1 MNMESINV
9 FKHTSR
15 GMNDEN
21 NKVREQ
27 IIKNI
32 INNEIPEEYY
42 LGLEWQ
48 TLREGVKNYLSEL
61 ITKPYQKITCQTK
74 AGRKYNYDFCIV
86 VCYDSGETE
95 EFHVEFKFNATCLD
109 NIPQF
114 VSPMKPSQYLSQSYE
129 KFYFDKY
136 LPQLSAASSLVT
148 IPTEEEYMKQIHSNK
163 PKCMKLYQDLYYRG
177 CPQSSQFSN
186 NPEDIQFY
194 SLSKQLSKESI
205 QKFIEETELN
215 TELLSQYLYDTQK
228 GKIYMLYSNDRF
240 ALQIVDMNDYV
251 IESVVK
257 NPEKSRYECM
267 TKNGKQINILLRWK
281 NGNGIAFPAFQIS

>member
-9 FKHTSR
+9 FLHTSR
-15 GMNDEN
+15 GMNDTN

-27 IIKNI
+27 IIKDI
-32 INNEIPEEYY
+32 INNTIPQEYY
-42 LGLEWQ
+42 LVPEWQ
-48 TLREGVKNYLSEL
+48 KLREGVQHYLTQL
-61 ITKPYQKITCQTK
+61 ITRPYKQINCQTK
-74 AGRKYNYDFCIV
+74 AGRKFNYDFNIV
-86 VCYDSGETE
+86 VVYNEQEKE

-136 LPQLSAASSLVT
+136 LPQLSASTSLT

-163 PKCMKLYQDLYYRG
+163 PKCMKSYQELYYCG
-177 CPQSSQFSN
+177 CPQSSKFSE
-186 NPEDIQFY
+186 NPEHIQFY
-194 SLSKQLSKESI
+194 NLSKQLSKESI
-205 QKFIEETELN
+205 QKFIQETDLN
-215 TELLSQYLYDTQK
+215 IDLLSQYLYDTQK
-228 GKIYMLYSNDRF
+228 DKIYMLYSKDNF
-240 ALQIVDMNDYV
+240 ALQIVDINDYV
-251 IESVVK
+251 IETVIK
-257 NPEKSRYECM
+257 NPEKSRYECI